1 MSHAKSRRPVN
12 TIDRAMFRDMCAR
25 FAAAE
30 IEPRWRAADRDKQ
43 FPRDFY
49 VAAAAAGLIGITAPD
64 DIGGAGLGAYE
75 EAIAMEEMAKVNPN
89 LAVSVLVQNVAGSIL
104 YDYGS
109 PEQRDIARN
118 TIAGNCLVAITVTEP
133 EAGNDVQNV
142 KTKARRDGDDWV
154 IDGLKSFITLGGDCD
169 VLVTLAQT
177 DSGRGRHGMQ
187 FFAVDR
193 RSPGVTCSQIETYV
207 KSAGADLPG
216 AVR

>member
-12 TIDRAMFRDMCAR
+12 TIDRAMFRAMCAR

-49 VAAAAAGLIGITAPD
+49 VAAAAAGLIGITAPG

-75 EAIAMEEMAKVNPN
+75 EAIAMEEMAKVDPN

-118 TIAGNCLVAITVTEP
+118 TIAGNCP
-133 EAGNDVQNV
+133 
-142 KTKARRDGDDWV
+142 
-154 IDGLKSFITLGGDCD
+154 GGDHSHR
-169 VLVTLAQT
+169 T
-177 DSGRGRHGMQ
+177 RGRQ
-187 FFAVDR
+187 
-193 RSPGVTCSQIETYV
+193 
-207 KSAGADLPG
+207 
-216 AVR
+216 

>member
-49 VAAAAAGLIGITAPD
+49 VAAAAAGLIGITAPN

-109 PEQRDIARN
+109 PEQRISRAIPLPAIAWWRSRSQN
-118 TIAGNCLVAITVTEP
+118 PRPAMTCRTSRPKRDETATIG
-133 EAGNDVQNV
+133 
-142 KTKARRDGDDWV
+142 
-154 IDGLKSFITLGGDCD
+154 
-169 VLVTLAQT
+169 
-177 DSGRGRHGMQ
+177 
-187 FFAVDR
+187 
-193 RSPGVTCSQIETYV
+193 
-207 KSAGADLPG
+207 
-216 AVR
+216 

>member
-104 YDYGS
+104 YDYGL
-109 PEQRDIARN
+109 PEQLRYR
-118 TIAGNCLVAITVTEP
+118 
-133 EAGNDVQNV
+133 
-142 KTKARRDGDDWV
+142 
-154 IDGLKSFITLGGDCD
+154 
-169 VLVTLAQT
+169 AQYH
-177 DSGRGRHGMQ
+177 SG
-187 FFAVDR
+187 
-193 RSPGVTCSQIETYV
+193 
-207 KSAGADLPG
+207 LPG
-216 AVR
+216 GHHGHRTRSRQ

>member
-104 YDYGS
+104 YTTARGAARYRAQS
-109 PEQRDIARN
+109 APAIA
-118 TIAGNCLVAITVTEP
+118 TGGHHGHQAQAG
-133 EAGNDVQNV
+133 GVQNQDQSA
-142 KTKARRDGDDWV
+142 TRRRRLGDG
-154 IDGLKSFITLGGDCD
+154 GESFTTLGGDCD

-187 FFAVDR
+187 F
-193 RSPGVTCSQIETYV
+193 SP
-207 KSAGADLPG
+207 
-216 AVR
+216 

>member
-12 TIDRAMFRDMCAR
+12 TIDRAMFRAMCAR

-30 IEPRWRAADRDKQ
+30 IEPRWRAPIATSNFRGISTC
-43 FPRDFY
+43 
-49 VAAAAAGLIGITAPD
+49 AAAAGLIGITAPG

-187 FFAVDR
+187 FFA
-193 RSPGVTCSQIETYV
+193 
-207 KSAGADLPG
+207 
-216 AVR
+216 